1 MLGESYQIKQIFI
14 KKGLG
19 FNISKDTFLASRK
32 KALHIMYYLGPI
44 PSEISFRENCDFPL
58 KSKTTSAAGKFEQR
72 DHQNRFGLAEITK
85 IIRCVSNLYPTIL

>member
-58 KSKTTSAAGKFEQR
+58 KSSSGKIRTTGSPKSFWPCRNYKNYKAC
-72 DHQNRFGLAEITK
+72 L
-85 IIRCVSNLYPTIL
+85 